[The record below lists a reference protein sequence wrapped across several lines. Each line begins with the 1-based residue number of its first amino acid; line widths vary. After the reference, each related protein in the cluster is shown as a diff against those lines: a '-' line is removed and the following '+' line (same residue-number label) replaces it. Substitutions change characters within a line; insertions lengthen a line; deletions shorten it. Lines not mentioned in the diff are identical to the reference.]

1 MMASGEAIMRTANV
15 LLWLIAAVVY
25 TGFSQYLP
33 SKPES
38 LQNVLNACM
47 YVYSM

>member
-1 MMASGEAIMRTANV
+1 MRIPVVQFVT
-15 LLWLIAAVVY
+15 LLWLIAAAVCPV
-25 TGFSQYLP
+25 FSYLQ